1 MGKTTRLTST
11 VLIGGAVCFWT
22 SWLLMPGVGVTD
34 ATKILKLVSA
44 QPQSVLVSS
53 VLQLLSAALFAL
65 GVCGLSRLFKA
76 EGNFW
81 MSAVTFLLAVGAC
94 GDAADAI
101 YHQLAYE
108 MVRPGIDQ
116 AAMLSVMQRMQSV
129 DLLFLLPMI
138 LAFLAGCITLAIGA
152 TQEEIVRKAN
162 PLLYAL
168 AIGIALAGGIL
179 GKPMGLSARI
189 IGLTCLALLSA
200 SIAWIGIAIGKQT
213 NWRKTEQCVSSL

>member
-1 MGKTTRLTST
+1 MEKTTRLTST
-11 VLIGGAVCFWT
+11 ALIGGAVCFWT
-22 SWLLMPGVGVTD
+22 SWFLMPGVGVTD

-81 MSAVTFLLAVGAC
+81 MSAATFLLAVGAC

-116 AAMLSVMQRMQSV
+116 AAMLPVMERMQSV

-138 LAFLAGCITLAIGA
+138 QAFLAGCITLAIGSA
-152 TQEEIVRKAN
+152 KEEIVPQAN

-168 AIGIALAGGIL
+168 AIGIALAGIL
-179 GKPMGLSARI
+179 GKPMGLSART

-200 SIAWIGIAIGKQT
+200 SVTWIGISIGKLT
-213 NWRKTEQCVSSL
+213 NWRKTNQCVSSL